1 MNSDLV
7 QFLDGALIQRFD
19 AILKSGYKSDADEK
33 IPNDGDEMIAMM
45 NKLLESKKKTV
56 NPSMYCHL

>member
-45 NKLLESKKKTV
+45 
-56 NPSMYCHL
+56 MYCHL